1 MGNLNTKKLRNVIS
15 KSANGEQFDALFGG
29 DLARIATT
37 DKTRQVE
44 LAVKSVINT
53 LAFYLAGNVEDVQR
67 VYSTSALAKIQ
78 PDVTAV
84 IASVC
89 SKLTTTYNKVDDLYS
104 EYEVVTPEGDSKS
117 KPFLQIRHVED
128 WLAAHGVEVRFNLMT
143 QALEITGYKDR
154 VLQAGGLLNTLP
166 AVIYDDLCNFYR
178 NITANIVLSFLRVI
192 GEGHCYHPVIDLLN
206 ATKWDGK
213 SRFTELYK
221 LIGIDGDSEQ
231 NKLSQ
236 TLLTKWMRQSIAML
250 HNGEQGVYG
259 AEGVLTLSGAQGIG
273 KTTLLRCMAIDRSF
287 FREGQR
293 LDDRD
298 KDTARRCITTW
309 IAELGE
315 LDCTL
320 KSDLG
325 YLKAFITADIDS
337 YRLPY
342 GHADITMPRRASL
355 AASVNGDSFLVDPT
369 GNRRF
374 WVIELEHIDVAGV
387 QAFDF
392 LQLWAEV
399 NAGMNGN
406 WQSFRLSADEQAEL
420 AERNKNCER
429 GVKGEAELID
439 ILATGSNYDWQ
450 TLATFKETF
459 GVLRSY
465 SVDVLG
471 RALTKI
477 GVEKKQK
484 RVAGA
489 KTPTR
494 VYYLPTCIGDSNS
507 VKNTSVASYYNTDDG
522 DRDIPF

>member
-1 MGNLNTKKLRNVIS
+1 MSSLNTKKLHSVIS
-15 KSANGEQFDALFGG
+15 KSANGEQFDALYGG
-29 DLARIATT
+29 DISRIATN
-37 DKTRQVE
+37 DKAKQVE
-44 LAVKSVINT
+44 LAVKSVVNT
-53 LAFYLAGNVEDVQR
+53 LAFYLAGNVEDVAR
-67 VYSTSALAKIQ
+67 VYNDSALAKMA
-78 PDVTAV
+78 PDATAV
-84 IASVC
+84 IANVC
-89 SKLTTTYNKVDDLYS
+89 SKLTNSYNKVDDLYS
-104 EYEVVTPEGDSKS
+104 EYEVVTPEGDGKS

-128 WLAAHGVEVRFNLMT
+128 WLASHGVEVKFNLMT

-154 VLQAGGLLNTLP
+154 VLQSGGLLNTLP
-166 AVIYDDLCNFYR
+166 AVIYDELCNFYR

-206 ATKWDGK
+206 KTKWDGK
-213 SRFTELYK
+213 SRFAELYK
-221 LIGIDGDSEQ
+221 LIGIDEDNEQ
-231 NKLSQ
+231 NRLSQ
-236 TLLTKWMRQSIAML
+236 TLLKKWMQQSIAML

-273 KTTLLRCMAIDRSF
+273 KTTLLRCLAIDRAF

-374 WVIELEHIDVAGV
+374 WVIELDHIDVAGV

-399 NAGMNGN
+399 NEGMAGN
-406 WQSFRLSADEQAEL
+406 WQSFRLSTNEQAEL

-429 GVKGEAELID
+429 GVKGEAELVD

-471 RALTKI
+471 RALAKI
-477 GVEKKQK
+477 GVERKQK
-484 RVAGA
+484 RVGNS
-489 KTPTR
+489 KVPTR
-494 VYYLPTCIGDSNS
+494 VYYLPTCIGDSKIN
-507 VKNTSVASYYNTDDG
+507 NTSVASYYDTDTDSK
-522 DRDIPF
+522 DIPW